1 MIHSAL
7 TLAMTLGDVSKATQL
22 GLLEAELARRIK
34 DMELNK
40 NFLESRLDKQLQT
53 ICEQRAEL
61 DKKESSAIADT
72 LQEDKQNEIL
82 VGSLL
87 EYYLRDML
95 ALDWSNSRQNGG
107 KYTSEGSASGQQ
119 KDSMKIDATHPTF
132 LEWEGEDSDD
142 DVESVDSH
150 PCLGV
155 CLNPNCCI

>member
-61 DKKESSAIADT
+61 DKKESSTIADT
-72 LQEDKQNEIL
+72 LHEDKQNEIL

>member
-1 MIHSAL
+1 MVHSAL

-40 NFLESRLDKQLQT
+40 NFLESRLDEQLQT
-53 ICEQRAEL
+53 IYEQRAEL
-61 DKKESSAIADT
+61 DKKESSTIAAT
-72 LQEDKQNEIL
+72 LHEDKQNEVLI
-82 VGSLL
+82 GSLL

-95 ALDWSNSRQNGG
+95 AMNWSNSRLNGG
-107 KYTSEGSASGQQ
+107 KHNSEGSASGQR
-119 KDSMKIDATHPTF
+119 KDSMEIEATHPIF

-150 PCLGV
+150 PSLGV
-155 CLNPNCCI
+155 CLNPN